1 MIRLNLRLESA
12 SAPAEKPGF
21 FPARSPAFRGA
32 EADFELLRFALVEKP
47 GVALVRGG
55 PGAGKTSLACEFA
68 HRYARFFEG
77 VFWIY
82 TGDRPAVEIGGEI
95 LAQMR
100 HRAEGDAES
109 ILYELS
115 AIFEWK
121 RYLLVLDHVPRRPR
135 FFPGGNSSILITTR
149 QRRMLPKAPSV
160 RLPAVHWE
168 VHPSVITAAM
178 ATCAPAGFPL
188 SLAAEI
194 AGVELDGVPAPAQPL
209 DPEGYRCT
217 VPQYVID
224 QTHITPEL
232 QLRHAQAVIR
242 HPVTADV
249 LPDLYL
255 AFHRLVGQP
264 EHWELACELAR
275 RILAFTQTA
284 GRLAEAFEVMET
296 LAAEAEK
303 REDYRTLNR
312 YARERV
318 WTLHHWGR
326 DAEAK
331 ALERRSR
338 RWQAVQLP
346 LPWDEGWQRE

>member
-1 MIRLNLRLESA
+1 M
-12 SAPAEKPGF
+12 
-21 FPARSPAFRGA
+21 
-32 EADFELLRFALVEKP
+32 ALI
-47 GVALVRGG
+47 RGG

-68 HRYARFFEG
+68 HRFARFFDG

-82 TGDRPAVEIGGEI
+82 AGERPWVEIAGEI
-95 LAQMR
+95 LAQMK
-100 HRAEGDAES
+100 HRAEGDADS
-109 ILYELS
+109 ILYELN

-121 RYLLVLDHVPRRPR
+121 RYLLILDHVPRKPG
-135 FFPGGNSSILITTR
+135 FFPGGNCSILVTTR
-149 QRRMLPKAPSV
+149 QRRLLPKAPSV
-160 RLPAVHWE
+160 RLATGNSE
-168 VHPSVITAAM
+168 VQPGVITAAM

-194 AGVELDGVPAPAQPL
+194 AGVEIDGVPAPAQPF

-224 QTHITPEL
+224 QTNITPEL
-232 QLRHAQAVIR
+232 QLRHAHAVIR
-242 HPVTADV
+242 HPVTADI

-255 AFHRLVGQP
+255 AFHRSVGQP

-275 RILAFTQTA
+275 RILAYTQTE
-284 GRLAEAFEVMET
+284 GRLAEAFAVMEA

-312 YARERV
+312 YARERI
-318 WTLHHWGR
+318 WTLHRWGR

-346 LPWDEGWQRE
+346 LPWDEGCK